1 MERSSI
7 PLTGRD
13 SVVMPEVL
21 FTCSEGKGGAANL
34 EEESGGFWGMGC
46 DLGRG
51 KKGKTLAGWLGTV
64 SGRWRLRLGLEL
76 PREGQETELAGP
88 GREENGAGVCVC
100 VCVLNTR
107 SCCDFLRSLT
117 PVVLKTIPLR
127 TLGF

>member
-46 DLGRG
+46 DLGLG

-88 GREENGAGVCVC
+88 GREENGAGVYVC